1 MKFPYNDKVLEHFK
15 NPKNVGKIENA
26 DGKAMVGSPACG
38 DMVALYITVDEAT
51 KIIQDIKFES
61 YGCAS
66 NIATASII
74 TELAKGRT
82 LDQAKEISWRDAAD
96 ALGGLPKVKVHCSV
110 LAVEALHEAITNYE
124 EKHGLIKEKVPT
136 TVEIVQRRLKTI
148 MNPLAG
154 LDIVRTEM
162 VKDIKV
168 EDGVVSID
176 LDLASNNLFAA
187 NIEEEINEK
196 VGNMWDVKEV
206 KIKLGDP
213 V

>member
-15 NPKNVGKIENA
+15 NPKNVGKIDNA

-38 DMVALYITVDEAT
+38 DMVALYIMVDEAT
-51 KIIQDIKFES
+51 KVITDIKFES

-82 LDQAKEISWRDAAD
+82 LDKAKELSWRDAAD

-124 EKHGLIKEKVPT
+124 ERHGLVKEKVPT

-162 VKDIKV
+162 VKEIKV
-168 EDGVVSID
+168 EEGVVSID
-176 LDLASNNLFAA
+176 LDLPSNNLFAA
-187 NIEEEINEK
+187 NIDEEIKEK
-196 VGNMWDVKEV
+196 VGNIWDVKEV
-206 KIKLGDP
+206 KIKFADP

>member
-1 MKFPYNDKVLEHFK
+1 MKFPYNDLVLEHFK
-15 NPKNVGKIENA
+15 NPKNVGKIEAA
-26 DGKAMVGSPACG
+26 DGKSMVGSPACG
-38 DMVALYITVDEAT
+38 DMVALYIKVDKAT
-51 KIIQDIKFES
+51 QIISDIKFES

-82 LDQAKEISWRDAAD
+82 IDKAKEISWRDAAD

-124 EKHGLIKEKVPT
+124 EKNGLIKEKVPT
-136 TVEIVQRRLKTI
+136 TVEIVTRRLKTV

-162 VKDIKV
+162 VKEIKV

-176 LDLASNNLFAA
+176 LDLPSNNLFAK
-187 NIEEEINEK
+187 NIEEEIDEK
-196 VGNMWDVKEV
+196 IGNIWDVKEV
-206 KIKLGDP
+206 KIKFADP

>member
-38 DMVALYITVDEAT
+38 DMVALYINVDEAT
-51 KIIQDIKFES
+51 KVINDIKFES

-124 EKHGLIKEKVPT
+124 EKHGLVKEKVPT

-162 VKDIKV
+162 VKEIKV
-168 EDGVVSID
+168 EDGIVSID

-196 VGNMWDVKEV
+196 IGNIWDIKEV
-206 KIKLGDP
+206 KVKFGDP